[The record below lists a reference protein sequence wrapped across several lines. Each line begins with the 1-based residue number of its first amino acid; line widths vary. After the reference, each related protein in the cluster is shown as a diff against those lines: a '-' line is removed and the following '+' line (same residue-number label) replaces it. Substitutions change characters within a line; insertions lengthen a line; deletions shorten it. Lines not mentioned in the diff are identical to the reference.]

1 MATQHQPFAYIHIM
15 DNCLLWSTSVYMFIL
30 KSWLHQ
36 ACSTRLKC
44 CTGTNRPFNNFKFV
58 YSLDEYYLWILFF
71 VGLFEQM
78 GVILPRFSAFL
89 LYFFLSHSW
98 SSWEDVELLL
108 GFRKE
113 NTCSRDKILF
123 HLTGHIIHQMSN
135 DVGAELTNRC
145 CHPWSQNFHLSSIGE
160 KMKKKNLTSIP
171 PRSRETR
178 IDEGVSRSSSP
189 LHRHYVWQHVSGAW
203 HSSPHKARL
212 VVIFT
217 DGCLMC
223 HAAIPRLT
231 HCLAAPDYSHS
242 SEGSRGQRGRAF

>member
-1 MATQHQPFAYIHIM
+1 
-15 DNCLLWSTSVYMFIL
+15 
-30 KSWLHQ
+30 
-36 ACSTRLKC
+36 
-44 CTGTNRPFNNFKFV
+44 
-58 YSLDEYYLWILFF
+58 
-71 VGLFEQM
+71 M
-78 GVILPRFSAFL
+78 GIILPSFSAFL
-89 LYFFLSHSW
+89 LYFFQSHSW

-108 GFRKE
+108 GSRKE

-123 HLTGHIIHQMSN
+123 HLTGHIKITQTTKCPRIQVLNWPLLPPMKPKLSFVIH
-135 DVGAELTNRC
+135 R
-145 CHPWSQNFHLSSIGE
+145 W
-160 KMKKKNLTSIP
+160 KKRRKKNLTSIP

-189 LHRHYVWQHVSGAW
+189 LHTHYVWQHVSGAW

-212 VVIFT
+212 VVILT